1 MDILN
6 KRSLLFLI
14 LQGSL
19 FLFFYLVNMFFMKI
33 HRDWWKGISSYFIFI
48 DAFYYTTATHT
59 SIGFGDITPNNEVIR
74 ILSSIHM
81 LCVFAL
87 IILQF

>member
-33 HRDWWKGISSYFIFI
+33 HRDWWKGISSCFIFI